1 MKYTEPK
8 RAVLLLSDGSFFEG
22 TSIGFRGTTSG
33 ELCFNTGM
41 TGYQEIFTDPS
52 YAGQVMVTTHTHIGN
67 YGVKDEEAES
77 DKVQIAG
84 LIVKTYSWNHSRED
98 AESNLQDYLDANK
111 IVGISDLDTRA
122 LVSRIRDKGAMNGII
137 SSEIFDKATL
147 EKELAKCPNM
157 EGLELSSTVSTKEPY
172 FVGNPEAKYKVSALD
187 LGIKRSIVRCMTD
200 RDCYVKVF
208 PHNATATEMSEWGPD
223 GYFLS
228 NGPGDPAVMPYA
240 VEAVSELL
248 AQDKVIFG
256 ICLGHQMLCRAMGLE
271 TYKMHHGHRGINHPV
286 HNILLN
292 KGEITSQNHGFSVN
306 LEDAE
311 NHEGVEVS
319 HKNLNDQTLEG
330 KGQKG
335 FQRTIPPRSQPRSPR
350 QPLFVRRLRRHDGR
364 RVGDGLRKVHR
375 S

>member
-1 MKYTEPK
+1 MKYIEPR

-67 YGVKDEEAES
+67 YGVHQQEAES
-77 DKVQIAG
+77 EKVQIEG
-84 LIVKTYSWNHSRED
+84 LIVKSFSWNHSRLD
-98 AESNLQDYLDANK
+98 AESNLQDYLVANE

-122 LVSRIRDKGAMNGII
+122 LVSHIRNKGAMNGII

-147 EKELAKCPNM
+147 ER
-157 EGLELSSTVSTKEPY
+157 LELSSTVSTKEPY
-172 FVGNPEAKYKVSALD
+172 FVGNPDAKYKVSALD
-187 LGIKRSIVRCMTD
+187 LGIKRSILRCMTD

-208 PHNATATEMSEWGPD
+208 PHNATAAEMGEWGPN

-271 TYKMHHGHRGINHPV
+271 TFKMHHGHRGINHPV
-286 HNILLN
+286 HNLPLN
-292 KGEITSQNHGFSVN
+292 KGEITSQNHGFAVS

-311 NHEGVEVS
+311 NHAGVEVT
-319 HKNLNDQTLEG
+319 HKNLNDNTLEG
-330 KGQKG
+330 IRIKGKRAFSVQYH
-335 FQRTIPPRSQPRSPR
+335 PEASPGPHDSR
-350 QPLFVRRLRRHDGR
+350 YLFDDF
-364 RVGDGLRKVHR
+364 VGLMTGKMVTV
-375 S
+375 